1 MERMEIKKQFFIVNW
16 KLRKIKGIIYLCLN
30 LRVTSGFTI
39 SSSKNL
45 VCIPAFIDI
54 SIDGEERTAIKL
66 IVEASFF
73 EINKYFVD

>member
-1 MERMEIKKQFFIVNW
+1 MERMEIKKQIFIVNW
-16 KLRKIKGIIYLCLN
+16 KLRKTKGIIYLCLN

>member
-1 MERMEIKKQFFIVNW
+1 MMKRMEIKKQIFIVNW
-16 KLRKIKGIIYLCLN
+16 KLRKTKGIIYLCLN

-39 SSSKNL
+39 SSSL
-45 VCIPAFIDI
+45 HTSIYYI
-54 SIDGEERTAIKL
+54 SIDGEERTTIKL